1 MIFSISLQRLTRFVL
16 ILFLSLCALNTWA
29 ELIEDNGEYYIV
41 SEYYDM
47 VLGVDSSYSTTPYL
61 STYGAIS
68 DLDAYILIA
77 EASDTDGA
85 YYLKNKS
92 TGYYLTASTSNS
104 WSVLWSSERGTGSE
118 YLWSLDVQ
126 MAKAIVSQK
135 NTSKRL
141 GSDWTDD
148 DFVPVY
154 YNKSYNSLTRFTVV
168 PALEDGYEA
177 SLAAAVTE
185 EFTNDIGRQEIDI
198 WQVNGAMDFSDD
210 IDVHIFSDTPFAD
223 GATINIGSS
232 TTWLIFENVRPSE
245 IVDSL
250 YQYIT
255 YNGNAAKVGTNVRV
269 AIYLD
274 GAAVIPWRGTE
285 TCFQAYSGEQY
296 TGDEL
301 RLKMSN
307 YTTLNTN
314 NNTMRSF
321 ILKRGYM
328 ATLYTETDNGGYS
341 RVYVADHEDMMVP
354 VLPNALNR
362 RVSSIWIK
370 EWQYVSKKGW
380 CSTEGSSSIATKMA
394 KLNATWFYTWS
405 ADRSNTDDTEYVP
418 IRQHIYW
425 PSVSTIKAISDA
437 THVLSFNE
445 PEHSEQHD
453 SEDCTCGGTISE
465 WAACTYTPALAAC
478 GMRVGSP
485 APTDASYLTTYC
497 NYVDN
502 MAYRCDFVAFH
513 AYWGPDEA
521 NGADAWETA
530 LKAIYTA
537 TGRPIWLTEW
547 AFGASWTNLSYWGDT
562 YSEKLEDNRE
572 AIFDIVN
579 KLEELPYVERYSYYQ
594 WDLYYQRFITD
605 DDGWVTPAGRVY
617 RDTKSTFAF
626 NQDYVVVPNWWQPST
641 KTPTLSITADD
652 SAGIATFTIVNTNN
666 DYTETL
672 TLEQY
677 NDDTAE
683 WDSIYA
689 IENRYQFDSDTL
701 TYTMSLD
708 DIDRWNDQF
717 RVSLATV
724 FGNSATSQT
733 ADLSYILNP
742 DCNDGTSDWSVVNLS
757 TNTGEAYDGDS
768 DNTYWNIWNS
778 GSLTSSMSQ
787 TLTGLPEGDYT
798 VSALLRGSS
807 AATLT
812 LAVEHHSASYETEQY
827 APARASSS
835 TSSGNV
841 TTYQVDT
848 LGIGSSTV
856 DDSEYQYGW
865 MKLQTDTISVYEG
878 DTLVISA
885 SASASVS
892 AWWSADHFRLSYTE
906 RIPTSVTSVSA
917 DSSTQGDNRIYLLD
931 GRQTSTEPRRGIYI
945 QNGKKKLQK

>member
-1 MIFSISLQRLTRFVL
+1 MNRNDSPRHTSRCLALALALCVQGAWANL
-16 ILFLSLCALNTWA
+16 IV
-29 ELIEDNGEYYIV
+29 DNGEYYII

-47 VLGVDSSYSTTPYL
+47 VLGVDSGLSTTPYL
-61 STYGAIS
+61 SAYGSID
-68 DLDAYILIA
+68 DLDTYILVA
-77 EASDTDGA
+77 EASDTEGA
-85 YYLKNKS
+85 FYLRNKA
-92 TGYYLTASTSNS
+92 TGNYLTASTSNS
-104 WSVLWSSERGTGSE
+104 WSLLWTEGKGTGSE

-148 DFVPVY
+148 DFVKVY

-168 PALEDGYEA
+168 PALEAGYEA

-198 WQVNGAMDFSDD
+198 WQVNGQMDFSEDM
-210 IDVHIFSDTPFAD
+210 DVHIFSDEPFAD
-223 GATINIGSS
+223 GGTINIGSS

-285 TCFQAYSGEQY
+285 TCFTAYSGEQY

-307 YTTLNTN
+307 YTTLNTSN
-314 NNTMRSF
+314 NKMRSF

-380 CSTEGSSSIATKMA
+380 CSTEGSSAIATKMA

-425 PSVSTIKAISDA
+425 PSVSTIKGITAA

-465 WAACTYTPALAAC
+465 WKACTYTPALAAC

-497 NYVDN
+497 EYVDN
-502 MAYRCDFVAFH
+502 MAYRCDFVAIH
-513 AYWGPDEA
+513 SYWGPNEA
-521 NGADAWETA
+521 NGADAWETQ

-537 TGRPIWLTEW
+537 TGRPIWITEW
-547 AFGASWTNLSYWGDT
+547 AYGASWTTESWPST
-562 YSEKLEDNRE
+562 YSAQLEQNRS

-579 KLEELPYVERYSYYQ
+579 KLESLGYVERYSYYQ
-594 WDLYYQRFITD
+594 WDTSSRRFVN

-617 RDTKSTFAF
+617 RDTKSTFGF
-626 NQDYVVVPNWWQPST
+626 SQDYVVVPNWWQPST
-641 KTPTLSITADD
+641 KTPTLAITAND
-652 SAGIATFTIVNTNN
+652 STGKATFTIVNTNN

-677 NDDTAE
+677 NDETAE

-689 IENRYQFDSDTL
+689 IENRYQFDDDTL
-701 TYTMSLD
+701 TYTMPLD

-717 RVSLATV
+717 RVSLTTV
-724 FGNSATSQT
+724 FGNSATSAT

-742 DCNDGTSDWSVVNLS
+742 DCNDGTNSWTVSNLS
-757 TNTGEAYDGDS
+757 TSTGEAYDGDS
-768 DNTYWNIWNS
+768 DNTYWNKWNS
-778 GSLTSSMSQ
+778 GSLSSSMSQ
-787 TLTGLPEGDYT
+787 TITGLPEGDYT
-798 VSALLRGSS
+798 VSALLRASS
-807 AATLT
+807 VATLT
-812 LAVEHHSASYETEQY
+812 LAVEHHSATYEATEQS
-827 APARASSS
+827 APTRAN
-835 TSSGNV
+835 TITTSGNV
-841 TTYQVDT
+841 TTYTVDT
-848 LGIGSSTV
+848 LGIGSSTAEGS
-856 DDSEYQYGW
+856 DYQYGW
-865 MKLQTDTISVYEG
+865 MKMETDTISVYEG
-878 DTLVISA
+878 DTLVITA
-885 SASASVS
+885 SASAGSS
-892 AWWSADHFRLSYTE
+892 AWWSADHFRLSYSE
-906 RIPTSVTSVSA
+906 RIPSAIRSVSTDA
-917 DSSTQGDNRIYLLD
+917 NTSQGDGKIYLLD
-931 GRQTSTEPRRGIYI
+931 GRQAATEPQRSVYI
-945 QNGKKKLQK
+945 QDGKKKLKR